1 MIPPKAVGCPI
12 RRSRDHRALAPPPSF
27 SQRATSF
34 IASRCQGIH
43 PMPFRCLIPLWA
55 PRAGANPHA
64 DTEGCIVCD
73 RTPGVFARTVR
84 LSLTGAVGRVR
95 VDDADLPVNLG
106 QSQNLLHMSK
116 IEPGSGPR
124 AGRARRLRG
133 RDLNPRPSGY
143 EPDELPGCSTPRQDF
158 CDDGRASPVGR
169 WCGWRARR
177 RPPLPPLAGA
187 VPGALR
193 AFTAEFG
200 MASGCFVPRHGHR
213 AGQPHRTRARVR
225 CPPCRRKRS
234 RRDEQAAAAGP
245 RASAGG
251 SPVDGRLRGP

>member
-1 MIPPKAVGCPI
+1 MPRPTRGPTPAPTRTGLSPALARRSRRFRFVGSGPLAWSAFARRYLRSLALMSFPPASEIFQFAGFAPPAYGFSRRYHPRVVGCPI
-12 RRSRDHRALAPPPSF
+12 RRSRDQRALAPPPSF

-55 PRAGANPHA
+55 PRAGANPRA
-64 DTEGCIVCD
+64 DAEGCIVCD
-73 RTPGVFARTVR
+73 RTPGVSRTDR
-84 LSLTGAVGRVR
+84 TTTPHGGRRRVR

-143 EPDELPGCSTPRQDF
+143 EPDELPGCSTPRRSFSGPGPD
-158 CDDGRASPVGR
+158 
-169 WCGWRARR
+169 R
-177 RPPLPPLAGA
+177 RP
-187 VPGALR
+187 
-193 AFTAEFG
+193 
-200 MASGCFVPRHGHR
+200 
-213 AGQPHRTRARVR
+213 
-225 CPPCRRKRS
+225 
-234 RRDEQAAAAGP
+234 
-245 RASAGG
+245 
-251 SPVDGRLRGP
+251 